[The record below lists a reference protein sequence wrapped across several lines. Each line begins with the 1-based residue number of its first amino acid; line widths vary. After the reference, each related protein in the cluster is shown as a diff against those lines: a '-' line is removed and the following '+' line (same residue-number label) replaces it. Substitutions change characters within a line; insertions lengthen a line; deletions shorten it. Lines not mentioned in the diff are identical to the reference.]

1 MLDENGLIK
10 VPAGVEI
17 QHNFRPA
24 VDDVVAVLR
33 ERLGDLIHSIYLY
46 GSVARGAAVAGI
58 SDLDICLLLTRQA
71 DENEQR
77 RLAAIKSD
85 IARKHTVV
93 SKIDFDI
100 GTLEE
105 ALNPENL
112 NSWGYWLKH
121 HCRCLYGD
129 DLALRFPRFRPSRA
143 VALAVNGDFSAV
155 LEGYITKLRASESA
169 SESRQ
174 LCRAAARKLIRS
186 TSILRGEDDTDWPDS
201 LEDHLQRFASSW
213 PTMSESLR
221 YFYEQSL
228 RPQDDV
234 ELFIAR
240 LRTFMMWLKG
250 RDRDLRYTLSL
261 HLPIHSDPQ

>member
-100 GTLEE
+100 GTLNE
-105 ALNPENL
+105 ARAPENSL
-112 NSWGYWLKH
+112 SWGFWLKH
-121 HCRCLYGD
+121 HCRCLYGQ
-129 DLALRFPRFRPSRA
+129 DLSVLFGLYRPSRA
-143 VALAVNGDFSAV
+143 LAWAINRDVTEV
-155 LEGYITKLRASESA
+155 LSEYATRLSRASQPWQQ
-169 SESRQ
+169 RPLQ
-174 LCRAAARKLIRS
+174 RAAARKLIRA
-186 TSILRGEDDTDWPDS
+186 TNMLRKDSDTDWPRS
-201 LEDHLQRFASSW
+201 LEEHVERFVARYPGREAAIAFFFAESQAPRATAEAFILQLNDFR
-213 PTMSESLR
+213 R
-221 YFYEQSL
+221 
-228 RPQDDV
+228 
-234 ELFIAR
+234 
-240 LRTFMMWLKG
+240 WLTQQLG
-250 RDRDLRYTLSL
+250 
-261 HLPIHSDPQ
+261 